1 MRWCVGLL
9 SASVVVCFYLE
20 CLLVY
25 VCYLC
30 VFIAIS
36 GFDLIVGVVTRC
48 CGCAVGSVM
57 FVLCLVFGCCFNLVC
72 LRFFAGFCVVFV
84 SSVVLFKL
92 N

>member
-48 CGCAVGSVM
+48 CGC
-57 FVLCLVFGCCFNLVC
+57 FC
-72 LRFFAGFCVVFV
+72 GFRYVCVVLGIWL
-84 SSVVLFKL
+84 LF
-92 N
+92 